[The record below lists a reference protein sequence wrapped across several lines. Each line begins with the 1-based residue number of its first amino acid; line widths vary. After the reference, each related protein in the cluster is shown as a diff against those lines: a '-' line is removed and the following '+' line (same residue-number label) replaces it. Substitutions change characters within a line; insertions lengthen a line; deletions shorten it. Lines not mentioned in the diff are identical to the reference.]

1 MRFPF
6 AEQPVSEEV
15 PVHGHQAELPSA
27 TGPNGFQPRGGEMA
41 ELPIFS
47 GLDHEL
53 MKGLLAG
60 AKDQH
65 VRPGTLIIRQGEF
78 TPALHVILRGIV
90 DLTHVSAKSECGVLL
105 LSGKDL
111 LLPATTLFHEPALVS
126 ARALTNV
133 RMLMLDGMAVEAAL
147 ARSTALTTSLM
158 KAMSGQWR
166 MAVRNILDLNCRSA
180 AQRVGAFL
188 LRIADLQSDI
198 AAPVLPIAKRH
209 LAVRLGM
216 TAETL
221 SRMLQTVADHGLHL
235 RGRTIVIRDRA
246 AIEDFCGPDPYPV
259 RDERLLDVFA
269 L

>member
-1 MRFPF
+1 MKPDQDRVF
-6 AEQPVSEEV
+6 AEDAASLHANAQTQRPDR
-15 PVHGHQAELPSA
+15 PDDLGK
-27 TGPNGFQPRGGEMA
+27 
-41 ELPIFS
+41 LPIFNGVS
-47 GLDHEL
+47 GDVLED
-53 MKGLLAG
+53 LLRSASV
-60 AKDQH
+60 QQF
-65 VRPGTLIIRQGEF
+65 RPGELILRQGEF
-78 TPALHVILRGIV
+78 TSTLHVILRGIV
-90 DLTHVSAKSECGVLL
+90 DLTHVSSKSECGVLL
-105 LSGKDL
+105 LSARDL
-111 LLPATTLFHEPALVS
+111 LLPATTLFSEPALVS

-133 RMLMLDGMAVEAAL
+133 KTLALDGATVEAAL
-147 ARSTALTTSLM
+147 TRSTVLTNSLM

-188 LRIADLQSDI
+188 LRIADLQSDV

-246 AIEDFCGPDPYPV
+246 AIEGFCGPDPYPV

>member
-1 MRFPF
+1 MRTLLSDK
-6 AEQPVSEEV
+6 AEDRGDLPVDDGTSAPSV
-15 PVHGHQAELPSA
+15 IDTPDVHGWSDEIRH
-27 TGPNGFQPRGGEMA
+27 
-41 ELPIFS
+41 LPIFS
-47 GLDHEL
+47 GLETEL
-53 MKGLLAG
+53 VQSLMTGSSTE
-60 AKDQH
+60 H
-65 VRPGTLIIRQGEF
+65 FRPGALVVRQGEF

-90 DLTHVSAKSECGVLL
+90 DLTHLSDKSECGVLL
-105 LSGKDL
+105 LSARDL
-111 LLPATTLFHEPALVS
+111 LLPATTLFDEPALVS

-133 RMLMLDGMAVEAAL
+133 KMLMLNGAAVEAAL
-147 ARSTALTTSLM
+147 KRSSALTNSLM

-188 LRIADLQSDI
+188 LRIADLQSDT
-198 AAPVLPIAKRH
+198 ASPVLPIAKRH

>member
-1 MRFPF
+1 MADDGF
-6 AEQPVSEEV
+6 ARLGNASPQPSL
-15 PVHGHQAELPSA
+15 GSSA
-27 TGPNGFQPRGGEMA
+27 AIDPLWQ
-41 ELPIFS
+41 LPIFS
-47 GLDHEL
+47 GLESDIISPL
-53 MKGLLAG
+53 IKGGTVTQYRAG
-60 AKDQH
+60 S
-65 VRPGTLIIRQGEF
+65 LILRQGDH
-78 TPALHVILRGIV
+78 TPHLHIILRGIV
-90 DLTHVSAKSECGVLL
+90 DLTHVSGRSECGVLL
-105 LSGKDL
+105 LSGRDL

-126 ARALTNV
+126 ARALTNA
-133 RMLMLDGMAVEAAL
+133 RLLMLDGAAVEEVL
-147 ARSTALTTSLM
+147 GHSPVFARNLM

-188 LRIADLQSDI
+188 LRIADLQSDS

-246 AIEDFCGPDPYPV
+246 AIEDFCGPDPYPDK
-259 RDERLLDVFA
+259 DERLLDVFA